1 VLIDPYVPEKL
12 RELDADLARRAPLSA
27 GRSPTFALSPV
38 VRMAGRV
45 LRRMGEGLESWA
57 APRPTVAESDGAHL
71 LAAGQTTGS
80 SFRPREE
87 GC

>member
-1 VLIDPYVPEKL
+1 VLIDPYVTDKL
-12 RELDADLARRAPLSA
+12 RQLDADLARRVPPSD
-27 GRSPTFALSPV
+27 GKSPTFALSPV

-57 APRPTVAESDGAHL
+57 TSAIPESDGDRPV
-71 LAAGQTTGS
+71 AARQTPGS
-80 SFRPREE
+80 SFRSTEE